1 MRQVRIQLR
10 VSIFW
15 PRCLVWSVL
24 LAFYLTGTAIA
35 QTSDNRS
42 YCKSDGRTALFLVD
56 ITTPYDQTDK
66 DLIVRAT
73 DKILASLTGGEKVIV
88 RTITDSVTR
97 SEQLVER
104 CIPFC
109 AAEGL
114 GRIFLCNDGAIRT
127 DRENVYE
134 DIVGSLRQRL
144 SKFEEKR
151 HSDIVRTVLLAAKEE
166 AVNGR
171 KLSLYIYSDLIENSE
186 YISGRRFFST
196 PVPRLI
202 TMLQRDK
209 LIPALKNAD
218 VHIAGVGR
226 GATKDRRP
234 LTVAEQ
240 RKVTEFWE
248 AYFKQ
253 SGADSVDI
261 GQSIP
266 EPSR

>member
-1 MRQVRIQLR
+1 MLQVRIQLR
-10 VSIFW
+10 VSIFC

-42 YCKSDGRTALFLVD
+42 YCKSDGRIALFLVD

-73 DKILASLTGGEKVIV
+73 DKILASLTGGEKVII

-114 GRIFLCNDGAIRT
+114 GRLFLCNDGAIRT

-144 SKFEEKR
+144 SKFEERR

-196 PVPRLI
+196 PVPR
-202 TMLQRDK
+202 
-209 LIPALKNAD
+209 AYY
-218 VHIAGVGR
+218 H
-226 GATKDRRP
+226 
-234 LTVAEQ
+234 VAEGQ
-240 RKVTEFWE
+240 VDSRSQKRGRTHRWSRSRSDER
-248 AYFKQ
+248 
-253 SGADSVDI
+253 SPSADC
-261 GQSIP
+261 
-266 EPSR
+266 R